1 LKKFRTIFSSLE
13 RNEIQYL
20 YCDPKQRFI
29 AFVAKGFTVLDAQN
43 YKEIFTQNNA
53 IKEVCPIDDTYFGF
67 AASGLFGIFSHPLAT
82 NLKDSNWSEYL
93 QTVEK
98 SSPGFW
104 QIAINVR
111 ARAVAYNSSK
121 ETLYFGTNNGLFR
134 LTKTEI
140 KEIKSAGQSVYVS
153 RIIVHENDLYVLS
166 TRGNFYRIHANDD
179 FELLNT
185 KYKIP
190 KFEIK
195 ILKQFGSNLIFSSN
209 QDIHNIDLN
218 TQAHFIYG
226 IDIEPYEINDIRLD
240 DKHLLILTD
249 DGIIQTLGKTKSKNK
264 ESKPLFYINDFKI
277 QGESKPTLE
286 HIIVD
291 YNENQASLN
300 FSILDFGKTQ
310 TLPVYYQLNDNKWEL
325 ISSETRTVNFPF
337 LAHGTYRIRFKL
349 GDEIQDQTLLFTI
362 LRPFWLRWWFVAL
375 VVLLALVAISTII
388 IYKRRKLF
396 RKLALLEEKIQLEK
410 NLSKSVLTSIK
421 AQMNPH
427 FFYNA
432 LNTIQAYIFTN
443 DADNAG
449 KYLSKFS
456 KLTRRILEMSE
467 AEFVNLSEEINTLKL
482 YLELEEARFDDD
494 FFFKIEV
501 DENVDLDMMRIPP
514 MLIQPYIENA
524 IKHGLLHKSGEKHLR
539 VSFEIREEILMI
551 SIDDN
556 GIGRATSNQRNAIKN
571 AKHKSFATEA
581 NAKRLEVLNQTG
593 ETSVTCEIIDKVDA
607 NNSALGTCVIL
618 RIPPHTD
625 KNF

>member
-1 LKKFRTIFSSLE
+1 
-13 RNEIQYL
+13 L
-20 YCDPKQRFI
+20 Y
-29 AFVAKGFTVLDAQN
+29 
-43 YKEIFTQNNA
+43 
-53 IKEVCPIDDTYFGF
+53 
-67 AASGLFGIFSHPLAT
+67 
-82 NLKDSNWSEYL
+82 W
-93 QTVEK
+93 
-98 SSPGFW
+98 
-104 QIAINVR
+104 
-111 ARAVAYNSSK
+111 AVAAK
-121 ETLYFGTNNGLFR
+121 
-134 LTKTEI
+134 
-140 KEIKSAGQSVYVS
+140 
-153 RIIVHENDLYVLS
+153 
-166 TRGNFYRIHANDD
+166 
-179 FELLNT
+179 
-185 KYKIP
+185 
-190 KFEIK
+190 
-195 ILKQFGSNLIFSSN
+195 
-209 QDIHNIDLN
+209 
-218 TQAHFIYG
+218 
-226 IDIEPYEINDIRLD
+226 
-240 DKHLLILTD
+240 
-249 DGIIQTLGKTKSKNK
+249 
-264 ESKPLFYINDFKI
+264 
-277 QGESKPTLE
+277 
-286 HIIVD
+286 
-291 YNENQASLN
+291 
-300 FSILDFGKTQ
+300 
-310 TLPVYYQLNDNKWEL
+310 
-325 ISSETRTVNFPF
+325 
-337 LAHGTYRIRFKL
+337 
-349 GDEIQDQTLLFTI
+349 
-362 LRPFWLRWWFVAL
+362 PFWLRWWFVAL

-593 ETSVTCEIIDKVDA
+593 ETPVTCEIIDKVDA